1 MSAARTKAPVNATRT
16 NLAWGGRFAAA
27 PSDIMQAINASL
39 DVDKRLYAQDI
50 AGSLAH
56 CAMLVKRRII
66 SRTDGAAIARGLS
79 ASARDRERANSRSA
93 SSTRTSTSISRR
105 GSPR

>member
-1 MSAARTKAPVNATRT
+1 MSAARTKAPVNAART

-39 DVDKRLYAQDI
+39 EIDKRLYAQDI

-56 CAMLVKRRII
+56 AAMLVQRKII
-66 SRTDGAAIARGLS
+66 SPRDGSAIARGLK
-79 ASARDRERANSRSA
+79 RILGEIEDGVFPFRSEHEDIHLNIEA
-93 SSTRTSTSISRR
+93 
-105 GSPR
+105 